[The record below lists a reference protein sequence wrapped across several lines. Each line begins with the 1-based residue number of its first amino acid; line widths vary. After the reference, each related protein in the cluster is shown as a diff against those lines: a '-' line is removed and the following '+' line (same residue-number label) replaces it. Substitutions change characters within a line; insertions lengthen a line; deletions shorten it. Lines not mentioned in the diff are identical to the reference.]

1 MFRWS
6 STLAWAQTGLAQKD
20 SAWWPDTCAICGFW
34 KSIAYEYDTLE
45 LVEAGAVNRRGVTLI
60 ELMMVIVIIGLLAV
74 IAMPRLQ
81 TARRRALVA
90 TMRSDLRSLG
100 LQQESYFYDT
110 ATYTDDMA
118 ALAVRGFYL
127 SPGVTV
133 AVNEAT
139 FLGWSATASHGQV
152 GTSCYIFIGDA
163 APVGTA
169 VDEGTTDCS

>member
-1 MFRWS
+1 
-6 STLAWAQTGLAQKD
+6 
-20 SAWWPDTCAICGFW
+20 
-34 KSIAYEYDTLE
+34 
-45 LVEAGAVNRRGVTLI
+45 VNRRGLTLI
-60 ELMMVIVIIGLLAV
+60 ELMMVIVIIGLLSV

-118 ALAVRGFYL
+118 ALALRGFYL

-152 GTSCYIFIGDA
+152 GAKCYMFIGDA